1 MPKKKIVEMFIRIQE
16 LQYYDR
22 IMLLI
27 RAKFTEIVKVGD
39 AIEDGIKTRKISLVS
54 SLTEYVGLLKKKR
67 EDVSSISYALDG
79 KGHFRKS
86 STYKCYPRD
95 QQNSYLVC
103 YTQPSCQTPA
113 PN

>member
-1 MPKKKIVEMFIRIQE
+1 MSEMEIVEVFICIQE
-16 LQYYDR
+16 PEYYDR
-22 IMLLI
+22 KILLI
-27 RAKFTEIVKVGD
+27 RAKCAEIVKVGD
-39 AIEDGIKTRKISLVS
+39 AIEDGIKTRKISPVS